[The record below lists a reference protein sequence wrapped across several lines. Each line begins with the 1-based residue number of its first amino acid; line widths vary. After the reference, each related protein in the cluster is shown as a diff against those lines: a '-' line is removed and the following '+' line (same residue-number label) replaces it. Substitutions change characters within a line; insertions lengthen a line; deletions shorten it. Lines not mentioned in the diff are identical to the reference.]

1 MSGWPWR
8 PRGERRVR
16 IPFLT
21 SFFQIR
27 RQSSATALDWHLHPY
42 TADVLGNGPPPIDEW
57 VASGVAEPVKANDQ
71 RTVYR
76 VLLPTGP
83 VYVKRCRV
91 HRPRAWLRELVRPPK
106 AKLEFDHAV
115 SLTARGLETIQPL
128 AWGRLPGRWPSE
140 SWLVTR
146 GREAISLSDWLARPM
161 SPRVRRHFASTFA
174 GFVAHLHDAGV
185 VHPDPHPG
193 NLLVET
199 GPDGSLQFVLVDLH
213 AVRPGPPAGGARS
226 MANLVLFNRWFQLRA
241 SRTDRL
247 RFWQAY
253 RAARTAIPALDR
265 FEAKR
270 IETKTGRSNVTFW
283 NRRFGRYV
291 TDNRE
296 YVRVKGPA
304 AAGYAVRTLPKTF
317 VDSFLADPDGAFH
330 QPWVTVFKD
339 SRTSTVMESR
349 IDTPTG
355 PVPVFIKRFNRKSFG
370 NVLKNAI
377 RRSPATRSWLLGH
390 NLRDRGLPTP
400 KPLLLAHRYRLGVPV
415 VSYLVV
421 EKVPV
426 AVGLPEAVAAVAEQ
440 APNARR
446 RFVCTLAADL
456 GRLVRTL
463 HARGV
468 SHRDLKAP
476 NILLADT
483 HTPTLIDLVGVRTS
497 RAVSVVVR
505 VRDLARLNA
514 SFLSSP
520 VVSRTDRLRLL
531 TAYLAAP
538 PQMGRS
544 WKAWWCTVARAT
556 REKVAKN
563 ARTGRPLA

>member
-1 MSGWPWR
+1 L
-8 PRGERRVR
+8 R

-27 RQSSATALDWHLHPY
+27 RQSSATGLDWHLHPDA
-42 TADVLGNGPPPIDEW
+42 ADVLGNGPPPIVDW
-57 VASGVAEPVKANDQ
+57 IASGVAVAVKANDQ

-76 VLLPTGP
+76 VFLPSGP

-106 AKLEFDHAV
+106 AKLEFDHAE

-140 SWLVTR
+140 SWLATR
-146 GREAISLSDWLARPM
+146 GRDAISLADWLARPW
-161 SPRVRRHFASTFA
+161 SPVDRRLFALRFA
-174 GFVAHLHDAGV
+174 TFVARLHDAGV

-199 GPDGSLQFVLVDLH
+199 GPDGVPRFVLVDLH
-213 AVRPGPPAGGARS
+213 AVRPGPPAVGARS
-226 MANLVLFNRWFQLRA
+226 MANLVLFNRWFQMRA

-247 RFWQAY
+247 RFWLAY
-253 RAARTAIPALDR
+253 RAARTTIPALDR
-265 FEAKR
+265 SAAKR

-304 AAGYAVRTLPKTF
+304 AAGYAVRTLPKQF

-330 QPWVTVFKD
+330 QPWVTVFKN
-339 SRTSTVMESR
+339 SRTSTVVEYR
-349 IDTPTG
+349 IETPDG
-355 PVPVFIKRFNRKSFG
+355 PVPVILKRFNRKSFG
-370 NVLKNAI
+370 SVLKNNF
-377 RRSPATRSWLLGH
+377 RPSPATRSWLLGH

-400 KPLLLAHRYRLGVPV
+400 RPLLLAHHYRLGVPV

-421 EKVPV
+421 EKVP
-426 AVGLPEAVAAVAEQ
+426 AAAGLPEAVAAVADLS
-440 APNARR
+440 PDARR
-446 RFVCTLAADL
+446 RFLHILAADL
-456 GRLVRTL
+456 GRLIRTM
-463 HARGV
+463 HDRGV

-476 NILLADT
+476 NILLADG
-483 HTPTLIDLVGVRTS
+483 HTPTLIDLVGVRTG
-497 RAVSVVVR
+497 RAVPSSVR

-514 SFLSSP
+514 SFLSSR
-520 VVSRTDRLRLL
+520 VVSRSDRLRLL

-544 WKAWWCTVARAT
+544 WKAWWSAVARAT
-556 REKVAKN
+556 REKAAKN